1 MISIKIYLKWG
12 VCQPFLLT
20 LVFYSM
26 GKLGQIGSNQTPG
39 NNFTL
44 DPEIKKLGLA

>member
-1 MISIKIYLKWG
+1 MITIKLYLKWG
-12 VCQPFLLT
+12 VCQPLLLT

-26 GKLGQIGSNQTPG
+26 GKLGQIGYNQTPR

-44 DPEIKKLGLA
+44 DTEIKKLGLV